1 METSEGMLSS
11 PPKKR
16 VTMIKDLVG
25 RVRSSSYALPDER
38 FVYGKAVVPDTEGAG
53 KVVQSWAQAE
63 PSKPHESMRSFPA
76 TNLEALRNGCFT
88 AGTQREFAKNNPV
101 FKTNPKSSVV
111 DRSDIM
117 AADDL
122 AQYTFGIRS
131 EPNEVP
137 IRELLRCSDPS
148 VGEID
153 YPDRSHRN
161 LKGRLPDAK
170 PTKSSKLFEKHIKH
184 HYGDKQKPSLF
195 KLARFVK
202 VESKVKEMMQ

>member
-1 METSEGMLSS
+1 MHSEAILISNPTSPHASIINLI
-11 PPKKR
+11 KKR
-16 VTMIKDLVG
+16 IEGYITATKFMMI
-25 RVRSSSYALPDER
+25 SYNVA
-38 FVYGKAVVPDTEGAG
+38 
-53 KVVQSWAQAE
+53 
-63 PSKPHESMRSFPA
+63 A